1 LRTDVAGR
9 HAVLGWRCWTAGG
22 TATVSEQPELRQGE
36 MISMAIERREMQQRG
51 WYVDNIVAG
60 WCPLYLSLTAGT
72 MERMCFDMVVIAV
85 LEVCRAIA
93 AADPL
98 ELCEWL

>member
-1 LRTDVAGR
+1 
-9 HAVLGWRCWTAGG
+9 
-22 TATVSEQPELRQGE
+22 
-36 MISMAIERREMQQRG
+36 M
-51 WYVDNIVAG
+51 DNIVAG

-98 ELCEWL
+98 ELCE